1 VNAIIKIFMPAFMQ
15 GAEPMLARL
24 LQDPSTRRDKD
35 EIVFNGNRYWRA
47 YFGVWLARGTG
58 YRARS
63 L

>member
-1 VNAIIKIFMPAFMQ
+1 MPAFMQ